1 MAPKY
6 VPSKFPNMTLKANNT
21 PWPNQQQ
28 SGRADYSSSLN
39 EQFASFEQML
49 QRSELV
55 KVNPTCACGG

>member
-1 MAPKY
+1 
-6 VPSKFPNMTLKANNT
+6 MTLKANNT